1 MGWFWSSSSPVLPI
15 EGREQKG
22 KVNNKS
28 NKTNKSNKS
37 RKTVQRIFEDYM
49 KKLKNQILKNPF
61 QSKLYTNT
69 NDEAMESRL
78 ILSNQQLQQLVSNQ
92 KYILELSLQIIQ
104 CQYSIDSI
112 DSMDSSMDS
121 MDSFY
126 SFSSISSIS
135 SIGKKKINEK
145 YLSLLSQL
153 EENTRDLFTHFDI
166 IFKQQEDLIQLQ
178 LSDIRLLQIS
188 LNKLKKNKKCFKVSR
203 QQSLSD
209 SSDSFFFQQQK

>member
-15 EGREQKG
+15 EDKEQKG

-28 NKTNKSNKS
+28 NKSNKS

-61 QSKLYTNT
+61 QSKLYTNS

-104 CQYSIDSI
+104 CQYSIDSMESME
-112 DSMDSSMDS
+112 SMD
-121 MDSFY
+121 Y
-126 SFSSISSIS
+126 FSSFS

-166 IFKQQEDLIQLQ
+166 IFKQQEDLMQLQ

-203 QQSLSD
+203 QQSLWD
-209 SSDSFFFQQQK
+209 SSDSFPFFQQQK